1 MSAQTLNARLGS
13 SRDSLENLAVT
24 LTRAVALELY
34 AYIQCTTPADDI
46 EPFHEAA
53 AGSSVR
59 NGGFGSLAD
68 GDEVSGGCCA
78 ENRSVFVDEL
88 LPLPIWQ

>member
-46 EPFHEAA
+46 EPF
-53 AGSSVR
+53 
-59 NGGFGSLAD
+59 LAWVKSRRQQVD
-68 GDEVSGGCCA
+68 K
-78 ENRSVFVDEL
+78 RS
-88 LPLPIWQ
+88 QK